1 MAQTPFRPED
11 ITAEWLSEKVGSNV
25 TGFSMEQIGIGV
37 GLLGRLYRITLE
49 GGGEPSSVIAKF
61 PTLDE
66 GARMNVVEHLRF
78 YEKEV
83 SFYLQ
88 PPDAIPVDIPK
99 VYAAEFD
106 TESGDFVL
114 LFQDCGECR
123 MADQIQGCSVED
135 AETAVDAMVKL
146 HSHWWGS
153 DFADVPF
160 LSRYNEPP
168 YPQVLAGM
176 YKQSWP
182 RAIEAFGDHL
192 APAYRDFG
200 DRFEGLIQWFMDSLT
215 AKTLTFCHGDF
226 RLDNLFFRT
235 HDHHPEVTVVDWQ
248 ICFRGRGAYDLAYFV
263 SQSLTTEVRRK
274 NESDLIERY
283 AKGLAVSGIEYPH
296 DELMDDYRRTVAYC
310 FIYPVV
316 AAGQFEVANDRQLQ
330 LLLGML
336 DRAVLA
342 MEDNDALAV
351 LPS

>member
-1 MAQTPFRPED
+1 MAQTPYKPED
-11 ITAEWLSEKVGSNV
+11 VTAEWLAEKVGTTVND
-25 TGFSMEQIGIGV
+25 FSMEQIGIGV
-37 GLLGRLYRITLE
+37 GLLGRLYRITLD
-49 GGGEPSSVIAKF
+49 GGDPKSVIAKF

-83 SFYLQ
+83 SFYRQ
-88 PPDAIPVDIPK
+88 ARDAIPVDIPK

-106 TESGDFVL
+106 RESGDFVL
-114 LFQDCGECR
+114 LFQDCGDCR
-123 MADQIQGCSVED
+123 MADQIEGCSVED
-135 AETAVDAMVKL
+135 TETAIDAMTKL
-146 HSHWWGS
+146 HALWWGS
-153 DFADVPF
+153 DFADVPWV
-160 LSRYNEPP
+160 SRYNEPP

-182 RAIEAFGDHL
+182 RATEIFGDHL
-192 APAYRDFG
+192 APAYREFG

-215 AKTLTFCHGDF
+215 SKPLTFCHGDF

-235 HDHHPEVTVVDWQ
+235 EDHQPAVTIVDWQ
-248 ICFRGRGAYDLAYFV
+248 ICFQGRGAYDLAYFI
-263 SQSLTTEVRRK
+263 SQSLQTEDRRK
-274 NESDLIERY
+274 HEQSLIDRY
-283 AKGLAVSGIEYPH
+283 ANALSVGGIDYPR

-316 AAGQFEVANDRQLQ
+316 AAGQFEVANERQRQ

-336 DRAVLA
+336 DRCVAA
-342 MEDNDALAV
+342 IEDHDALAV